1 MSAPFSSRCYAWILI
16 DAAFHAGELLPVP
29 MKRKLKTVTSGLKSL
44 HRATSG
50 GLFMMRAKSDNADG
64 APPPSPDAEALKLIA
79 QQHAAREDKAAP
91 AQQQL
96 QPQQE
101 RADKDEDDDDDS
113 EEEDEEEQEKG
124 RSQMSQL
131 RQLRIDRDEA
141 RRAERAALRLGKK
154 THTQEVGEAE
164 WRKVKVELKTGL
176 KATTLEG
183 EIAAEHERLG
193 LSP

>member
-1 MSAPFSSRCYAWILI
+1 
-16 DAAFHAGELLPVP
+16 
-29 MKRKLKTVTSGLKSL
+29 
-44 HRATSG
+44 
-50 GLFMMRAKSDNADG
+50 
-64 APPPSPDAEALKLIA
+64 
-79 QQHAAREDKAAP
+79 
-91 AQQQL
+91 
-96 QPQQE
+96 
-101 RADKDEDDDDDS
+101 
-113 EEEDEEEQEKG
+113 
-124 RSQMSQL
+124 MSQL
-131 RQLRIDRDEA
+131 RRLRIDRDEA

>member
-1 MSAPFSSRCYAWILI
+1 MR
-16 DAAFHAGELLPVP
+16 
-29 MKRKLKTVTSGLKSL
+29 RKLKTVTSGLKSL

-50 GLFMMRAKSDNADG
+50 GLFMMRANSENADGGRHG

-91 AQQQL
+91 
-96 QPQQE
+96 QQE
-101 RADKDEDDDDDS
+101 RADEDEDDDS
-113 EEEDEEEQEKG
+113 EEDEEEQEKG
-124 RSQMSQL
+124 SSQMSQL
-131 RQLRIDRDEA
+131 RRLRIDRDEA

>member
-1 MSAPFSSRCYAWILI
+1 MR
-16 DAAFHAGELLPVP
+16 
-29 MKRKLKTVTSGLKSL
+29 RKLKTVTSGLKSL

-50 GLFMMRAKSDNADG
+50 GLFMMRANSENADGGRHG

-101 RADKDEDDDDDS
+101 RADEDDDDDS
-113 EEEDEEEQEKG
+113 EEDEEEQEKG
-124 RSQMSQL
+124 SSQMSQL
-131 RQLRIDRDEA
+131 RRLRIDRDEA